1 MIYMK
6 VKLKNF
12 IRFLLNVRFHRMQ
25 KAKALKALR
34 RLEKSNSRKLDK
46 RLKGLCN
53 DYAISVLGS
62 IKYAYWLYVYAY
74 VAKEFKAG
82 WIPTN
87 YYVEY
92 VVKELKGFHGLISG
106 LKSINRLL
114 LDSKSFPDIGSF
126 INGLFLDEN
135 GLFISDGEVSQRL
148 FQNTS
153 VVVFKQD
160 LSERGLKIHFFTS
173 ANFDV
178 TKIRKLGNGVFQSYV
193 KQHPDLAVFSSTSV
207 STLRITTISTDTAEV
222 QVRSSNFK
230 VAPAGATHV
239 EATSFVRVAVD
250 IQSGKYL
257 LPAYNFDWSIATKKD
272 YGGGEFEG
280 KTYPKF
286 TEACEL
292 VLKLHRK
299 IPFVRSIG
307 WDVVV
312 DEDGEVRILEWN
324 GFSNGINFDE
334 ATQGPCFAD
343 LGWENMW
350 RLNKARR

>member
-1 MIYMK
+1 
-6 VKLKNF
+6 
-12 IRFLLNVRFHRMQ
+12 MQ
-25 KAKALKALR
+25 KAKALKALH
-34 RLEKSNSRKLDK
+34 RLEKSNSKKLDK
-46 RLKGLCN
+46 RLKNLCD
-53 DYAISVLGS
+53 DYAINVFGH
-62 IKYAYWLYVYAY
+62 IKYVYWLYVYAY
-74 VAKEFKAG
+74 IAKEFKPG

-92 VVKELKGFHGLISG
+92 VVKDLKGLHGLISG
-106 LKSINRLL
+106 LKSINRIL
-114 LDSKSFPDIGSF
+114 LDSKFFPDIGSY

-135 GLFISDGEVSQRL
+135 GLYISESEISQRL
-148 FQNTS
+148 FEDTS

-173 ANFDV
+173 TNFDS

-193 KQHPDLAVFSSTSV
+193 KQHPDLALFSSTSV

-250 IQSGKYL
+250 IQTGKYL

-272 YGGGEFEG
+272 YCGEDFED
-280 KTYPKF
+280 KYFPKF
-286 TEACEL
+286 LEACEL
-292 VLKLHRK
+292 VLELHRK

-312 DEDGEVRILEWN
+312 DEEGEVKILEWN
-324 GFSNGINFDE
+324 GYSNGINFDE

-350 RLNKARR
+350 RLNKARS